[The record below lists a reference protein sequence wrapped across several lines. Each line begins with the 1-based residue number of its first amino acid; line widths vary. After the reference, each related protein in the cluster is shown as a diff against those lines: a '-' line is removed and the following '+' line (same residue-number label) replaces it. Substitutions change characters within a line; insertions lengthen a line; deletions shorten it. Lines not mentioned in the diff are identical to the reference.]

1 MVPGRIYVYYFLP
14 KYIYFDK
21 MIKRTSDI
29 WRTFCSK
36 MGYESKERKMQGNSV
51 KWKMWQ
57 EKYARTKNMLHFKLL
72 T

>member
-1 MVPGRIYVYYFLP
+1 
-14 KYIYFDK
+14 

-51 KWKMWQ
+51 KM
-57 EKYARTKNMLHFKLL
+57 EDVSREVC
-72 T
+72 